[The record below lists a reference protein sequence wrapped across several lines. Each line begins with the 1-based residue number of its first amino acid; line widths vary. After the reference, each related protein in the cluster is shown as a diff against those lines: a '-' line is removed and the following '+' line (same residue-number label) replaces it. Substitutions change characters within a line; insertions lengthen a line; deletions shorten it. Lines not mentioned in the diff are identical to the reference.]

1 MFLSN
6 IQYTFMRSV
15 MWYYPARQRYVLI
28 LSSCKPS
35 ETKIIVEIFCLEFY
49 ENSFYC
55 GCKDSEFLNALS
67 VLLPTFSNL
76 GNKIW
81 SKKYP
86 QLTEV
91 RLTSW
96 CKSDQFNFFFPCHL
110 SLDYCQNVILVKKTQ
125 KEYLYVAFKHLYAT
139 KNLGFSFL

>member
-1 MFLSN
+1 MS
-6 IQYTFMRSV
+6 QTWTEGSDCSA
-15 MWYYPARQRYVLI
+15 ARQVPCWVILFASVSFQHPIYLYAIRYVILPCAAKICPDLI
-28 LSSCKPS
+28 WSCKPS

-86 QLTEV
+86 
-91 RLTSW
+91 RLRWGLHFTSW
-96 CKSDQFNFFFPCHL
+96 CKSDQFNFFFSCHMH
-110 SLDYCQNVILVKKTQ
+110 YLVCIWD
-125 KEYLYVAFKHLYAT
+125 
-139 KNLGFSFL
+139 SW